1 MEIIGEWIMKRN
13 FLILL
18 CLILFIVS
26 IAGVSATEDVN
37 QTDNLELSMNSNSED
52 KVDLDNN
59 NGLDEN
65 DDLNKKLESDS
76 NILAMS
82 KADKLTGKTIDVE
95 DFTFKDI
102 QKAVDIAYEGDTV
115 YLKAGTYLNKG
126 NGPININQ
134 NNISIVG
141 VKDSTILDAQKK
153 SRIFNI
159 HATSGITIKD
169 IVFING
175 NADYGGAIRVY
186 NAIDNVNIDAT
197 FINNTAE
204 YYGGANHF
212 NNAVSNVNISGTYI
226 NNTAKYYGGANY
238 FNNAV
243 SNMNI
248 SGTYINNTADY
259 GGANYF
265 VRTVSDSYISG
276 TYINNTANRSGG
288 ANCFEG
294 AVSNVNISGTYIN
307 NTANRSG
314 GANCFEGAVSNV
326 NISGTYI
333 NNTAESDGGANYFP
347 STVSDSDISG
357 TYINNTADYGEANYF
372 RNAVSNVNIS
382 GTYINNTANG
392 TGLIYF
398 FDNDNVGLNATISDA
413 IFINNKCTDVIYV
426 RTNGVVAYNNWFGN
440 NATNYN
446 ENPKNYNVNMINWLF
461 LNATADSSRIGVGNS
476 SKIAFVL
483 QSYNETSDVG
493 FYDASKMNI
502 NLTLSQTLGKLD
514 KTSALIGE
522 KIVYT
527 AKNVGNATVTGKFE
541 TVSYTLSLTSKSPTN
556 ITVANSTVDLKV
568 GDVVD
573 SGATLTPADAGN
585 LTYTSSNTSVAIVE
599 NGKIKALTNGTAVI
613 TVSFPGNENYTAAEN
628 KTINVTVNLKDAII
642 SVNNS
647 TLNLFVGDN
656 FTVVATTSPAGLN
669 VTFVQ
674 DDSGVYIVDGN
685 GNVTALKEGTGHIL
699 VKVGGDGVYAENT
712 TEITVIVSKIPTEIT
727 LTNETLD
734 LKVNDIVGGLANL
747 TPADAG
753 NLTFISS
760 DEDIVFVADGRIL
773 ARGKG
778 NATVTVSFA
787 GNDKYAAA
795 LNRTIHVNVSLNDAS
810 VSVENDT
817 LELKVDERYDLNA
830 TAVPSFLNVEYVSSN
845 ESVATVTDYGIV
857 TAVGEGTTTITL
869 TVGNDVTY
877 AVNTTNVTVTVSK
890 VPTEITV
897 DTTPLDLFVGDEI
910 VIVANLTPVDAGN
923 VTFTSSDYDVVD
935 FDLEGNV
942 IAQGKGQAIITV
954 SFAGDD
960 KYAAA
965 ENKTI
970 IINVS
975 LDNASVTVDN
985 NTLDLKVG
993 ETSAINATKHP
1004 DTIMLD
1010 ITYTS
1015 SNNSVATVDKK
1026 GIVTAVGEG
1035 TAVITVEVGDD
1046 EIYAK
1051 NSTTVNVTVSKVST
1065 EIESSA
1071 VTTVYNVDKNLI
1083 VTLKD
1088 ADGNPIRGANI
1099 TVDLNGE
1106 KTYTTDEKGQVSVST
1121 KGLAPKA
1128 YTAKITFN
1136 GNSTHDKS
1144 TKDVKVTV
1152 KKATPK
1158 ITAKAKTF
1166 KTTTKTKKYSIV
1178 LKNNVNKPIKKATV
1192 YLKVNGK
1199 TYKATTNSKGK
1210 ATFKI
1215 TKLNKAGKF
1224 KATVTYK
1231 GNKYYNKATKKVTI
1245 KVKSVW
1251 KTVSKGS
1258 KNSAIVKKIQRALKN
1273 HGYYLEYNGRYLMVD
1288 GIYWDYTEMAVKEFQ
1303 NDKVLKVTGKVDEK
1317 TAKKLG
1323 II

>member
-1 MEIIGEWIMKRN
+1 MKRN

-26 IAGVSATEDVN
+26 IASVSATEDVN

-59 NGLDEN
+59 NSLDEN
-65 DDLNKKLESDS
+65 DDLGEKLESDS

-82 KADKLTGKTIDVE
+82 KADKLTGKEIVVE

-102 QKAVDIAYEGDTV
+102 QNAVDSADEGDTV
-115 YLKAGTYLNKG
+115 YLKAGTYLNNG
-126 NGPININQ
+126 NGEIIISSSK
-134 NNISIVG
+134 NNIFIVG
-141 VKDSTILDAQKK
+141 VKDSTILDAQKT
-153 SRIFNI
+153 SGIFNI
-159 HATSGITIKD
+159 YAKNGITIKD
-169 IVFING
+169 IVFINSKANG
-175 NADYGGAIRVY
+175 DGGAIYVF
-186 NAIDNVNIDAT
+186 NAIDNFNIDAT
-197 FINNTAE
+197 FINNTAD
-204 YYGGANHF
+204 F
-212 NNAVSNVNISGTYI
+212 
-226 NNTAKYYGGANY
+226 GGANY
-238 FNNAV
+238 FRSTV

-248 SGTYINNTADY
+248 SGTYINNTAIN
-259 GGANYF
+259 GGANY
-265 VRTVSDSYISG
+265 
-276 TYINNTANRSGG
+276 
-288 ANCFEG
+288 FEG

-307 NTANRSG
+307 NTA
-314 GANCFEGAVSNV
+314 
-326 NISGTYI
+326 
-333 NNTAESDGGANYFP
+333 DGSA
-347 STVSDSDISG
+347 
-357 TYINNTADYGEANYF
+357 
-372 RNAVSNVNIS
+372 
-382 GTYINNTANG
+382 
-392 TGLIYF
+392 LIYF
-398 FDNDNVGLNATISDA
+398 NDHDNVGLNVTISDA
-413 IFINNKCTDVIYV
+413 IFINNKCLSVIYV

-446 ENPKNYNVNMINWLF
+446 EKPKTHNVNMISWLF

-483 QSYNETSDVG
+483 QSYNGTSDVG
-493 FYDASKMNI
+493 LYDASKMNV

-522 KIVYT
+522 KILYT

-573 SGATLTPADAGN
+573 LGATLTPADAGN
-585 LTYTSSNTSVAIVE
+585 LTYTSGNTSVAIVE
-599 NGKIKALTNGTAVI
+599 KGKIKALTNGTAVI

-628 KTINVTVNLKDAII
+628 KTINVTVNLKNAII

-647 TLNLFVGDN
+647 TLNLFVDDN
-656 FTVVATTSPAGLN
+656 FTVVATTTPAGLK

-674 DDSGVYIVDGN
+674 DDSGVYIVDEN

-712 TEITVIVSKIPTEIT
+712 TEITVSVSKMPTEIT

-734 LKVNDIVGGLANL
+734 LKVNEIVDGLANL

-760 DEDIVFVADGRIL
+760 DENIVFVADGKIL
-773 ARGKG
+773 ARSKG

-795 LNRTIHVNVSLNDAS
+795 LNRTIHVNVSLKDAS

-877 AVNTTNVTVTVSK
+877 ALNTTNVTVTVSK
-890 VPTEITV
+890 IPTEITV

-910 VIVANLTPVDAGN
+910 VIVANLTPAGAGN

-935 FDLEGNV
+935 FDFEGNV

-1015 SNNSVATVDKK
+1015 SNNSVATVDKN

-1051 NSTTVNVTVSKVST
+1051 NSTTVNVTVRKIST

-1088 ADGNPIRGANI
+1088 ADGKPISGVSI
-1099 TVDLNGE
+1099 TVDLNDA
-1106 KTYTTDEKGQVSVST
+1106 KTYTTDKNGQAKVST
-1121 KGLAPKA
+1121 KGLVPKA

-1136 GNSTHDKS
+1136 GDSKYAKS
-1144 TKDVKVTV
+1144 TKDVKVSV

-1158 ITAKAKTF
+1158 IASKAKTF
-1166 KTTTKTKKYSIV
+1166 KTTTKTKKYAIV

-1273 HGYYLEYNGRYLMVD
+1273 NGYYLEYNGRYLMVD

-1323 II
+1323 IIK

>member
-1 MEIIGEWIMKRN
+1 MKRN

-26 IAGVSATEDVN
+26 IVAVSATEDVN

-59 NGLDEN
+59 NSLDEN
-65 DDLNKKLESDS
+65 NDLNKKLESDS

-82 KADKLTGKTIDVE
+82 KADKMTGKRIDVE

-102 QKAVDIAYEGDTV
+102 QKAVDSADEGDTV
-115 YLKAGTYLNKG
+115 YLKAGTYLNNG
-126 NGPININQ
+126 NGQINIGTSK
-134 NNISIVG
+134 NNIFIVG
-141 VKDSTILDAQKK
+141 VKDSTILDAQKT
-153 SRIFNI
+153 SGIFNI
-159 HATSGITIKD
+159 QAGSGITIKD

-175 NADYGGAIRVY
+175 EAGLGGAIYV
-186 NAIDNVNIDAT
+186 NQAIDNFNIDAT
-197 FINNTAE
+197 FINNTA
-204 YYGGANHF
+204 
-212 NNAVSNVNISGTYI
+212 
-226 NNTAKYYGGANY
+226 
-238 FNNAV
+238 
-243 SNMNI
+243 
-248 SGTYINNTADY
+248 DY
-259 GGANYF
+259 GGVNYF
-265 VRTVSDSYISG
+265 S
-276 TYINNTANRSGG
+276 
-288 ANCFEG
+288 
-294 AVSNVNISGTYIN
+294 
-307 NTANRSG
+307 
-314 GANCFEGAVSNV
+314 
-326 NISGTYI
+326 
-333 NNTAESDGGANYFP
+333 

-357 TYINNTADYGEANYF
+357 TYINNTAKNYCGANYFIGTVSDSYISGTYINNTASDGGANYFHSVSNVNISGFYSDNTAGYGGANYF

-382 GTYINNTANG
+382 GTYINNIADG

-398 FDNDNVGLNATISDA
+398 NDIYNEGLNATISDA
-413 IFINNKCTDVIYV
+413 IFINNKCTDVINV

-446 ENPKNYNVNMINWLF
+446 EKPKNYNVNMINWLF

-483 QSYNETSDVG
+483 QSYNGTSDVG
-493 FYDASKMNI
+493 LYDASKMNI

-522 KIVYT
+522 KILYT

-573 SGATLTPADAGN
+573 LGATLTPADAGN

-599 NGKIKALTNGTAVI
+599 NGKIKALANGTAVI
-613 TVSFPGNENYTAAEN
+613 TVSFLGNENYFAAEN

-647 TLNLFVGDN
+647 TLDLFVDDN
-656 FTVVATTSPAGLN
+656 FTVVASTNPAGLN

-674 DDSGVYIVDGN
+674 DDSGVYTVDKN
-685 GNVTALKEGTGHIL
+685 GNVIALKEGTGHIL

-712 TEITVIVSKIPTEIT
+712 TEITVSVSKIPTEIT
-727 LTNETLD
+727 LTNANLD
-734 LKVNDIVGGLANL
+734 LKVNDMVDGLANL

-760 DEDIVFVADGRIL
+760 DEDIVFVADGVIL

-778 NATVTVSFA
+778 SANVTVSFA

-795 LNRTIHVNVSLNDAS
+795 LNRTIHVNVSLKDAS

-890 VPTEITV
+890 IPTEITV

-910 VIVANLTPVDAGN
+910 VIVANLTPAGAGN

-935 FDLEGNV
+935 FDFEGNV

-1015 SNNSVATVDKK
+1015 SNNSVVTVDKK

-1071 VTTVYNVDKNLI
+1071 VTTVYNVDKNLVI
-1083 VTLKD
+1083 TLKD
-1088 ADGNPIRGANI
+1088 ANGNPISEVNI
-1099 TVDLNGE
+1099 TVDLNGA
-1106 KTYTTDEKGQVSVST
+1106 KTYSTDKKGQITVST

-1128 YTAKITFN
+1128 YTAKITFK
-1136 GNSTHDKS
+1136 GDSIYDKS
-1144 TKDVKVTV
+1144 AKDVKVTV

-1158 ITAKAKTF
+1158 ITAKTKTF
-1166 KTTTKTKKYSIV
+1166 KTTTKTKKYAIV
-1178 LKNNVNKPIKKATV
+1178 LKNNVNKAINKATV
-1192 YLKVNGK
+1192 YLKVGGK

-1215 TKLNKAGKF
+1215 TKLAKNGTY
-1224 KATVTYK
+1224 KATITYK
-1231 GNKYYNKATKKVTI
+1231 GNTYYNKATKKVTI

-1273 HGYYLEYNGRYLMVD
+1273 NGYYLEYNGRYLKVD
-1288 GIYWDYTEMAVKEFQ
+1288 GIYWDYTKMAVKEFQ

-1323 II
+1323 IIK